1 MKTLTRLVALF
12 VMVVGVTG
20 IVAPERLIAL
30 RQYVITPSGLWAIA
44 ALRVGIGLV
53 LISVARVSRAPR
65 TLRALG
71 AVVVV
76 AGLVTPLFG
85 VERSR
90 AVLDW
95 EATQG
100 LALVRVGAGLALVLG
115 GFIAFAVAPRRRP
128 A

>member
-1 MKTLTRLVALF
+1 MKTLTLLIALF

-20 IVAPERLIAL
+20 IVMPQSLIAVGK
-30 RQYVITPSGLWAIA
+30 YVITPSGLWAIA
-44 ALRVGIGLV
+44 ALRVGSGLL

-76 AGLVTPLFG
+76 AGLVTPLFS
-85 VERSR
+85 VERLR
-90 AVLDW
+90 AILDW

-100 LALVRVGAGLALVLG
+100 SAFIRVVAGLVVLLG
-115 GFIAFAVAPRRRP
+115 GFIAFAVTPRRRP